1 IGADQCSLIVSNL
14 VDGIDTYAIPPHQLV
29 WSFRQPIHH
38 NVPLLVS
45 SALEGS
51 LTVVGGDDGSVRLY
65 DQRLGILSSILHHG
79 KGALSPLVPSF

>member
-1 IGADQCSLIVSNL
+1 IGADQRSLIVSNL
-14 VDGIDTYAIPPHQLV
+14 VDGVDTYAIPP
-29 WSFRQPIHH
+29 RQPVRSFHQPIRH